1 MNKLNLSFIMSSYG
15 DDLRCK
21 DVHASGSVSATSVS
35 AANVTATG
43 NYVKVPYFATTTAR
57 DAAITAPAAG
67 MVCQVADT
75 LTYVNKDSN
84 GWKTVTGT

>member
-1 MNKLNLSFIMSSYG
+1 MSSYG

-21 DVHASGSVSATSVS
+21 EIHASGSIDASGSVK

-43 NYVKVPYFATTTAR
+43 NYVKVPYFADTSAR

-75 LTYVNKDSN
+75 LTYSNKEGN